1 MAAGA
6 VVPFPGRGPSAP
18 RKAPSRGVDDGPA
31 RAVSKL
37 KKDFTNSVANKHAE
51 NREAAEL
58 ERYFHGVQW
67 TTEQLKTLSDRGQPP
82 VTFNRIKR
90 KINTVCGIIEKMRQ
104 DPKAYS
110 RNPQRQAEDGAE
122 IATKV
127 LRYALGWEWNDTST
141 EVARKCA
148 IRGISG
154 VECVM
159 IPGDDGDPELEWDIV
174 DQRDFFYDSHSV
186 KEDFSDARFMGTTKW
201 VDIDEAID
209 RFPDFEEDLETFVD
223 SNPVVE
229 YDRGDERWQIS
240 WTDKDRKRVR
250 LVDHWYMKG
259 STWHYAIYCGTVVL
273 EFGESIY
280 FDERKRSVHKYEMLS
295 YEVDQDGDRYGAG
308 RDLKSP
314 QDEVNQRRSK
324 ALHQLSSRKIIADAG
339 AVDDVEL
346 ARREY
351 ARADGWVTKNPGKEV
366 IPEDTA
372 AQAVV
377 EGNLQLLQE
386 AKAEIDTYGPN
397 PGLISVDIP
406 ADSGRAIQ
414 LLQAA
419 GIAELGTFM
428 SAYKQWKLR
437 VYRKTWNTVQKLWEA
452 PRWIRVTDDENLA
465 QFVQVNGWE
474 KDPVTGQVQVLNQ
487 LAALDVD
494 ILIEEGPDSI
504 TTMADTFDTLIA
516 MGKGGGQVPPEMLI
530 ELSPLPSSVKQR
542 ILQQLAVAQQPKPM
556 DQQAMMLQ
564 LQLLQAQVT
573 ELQSKAMLNQSK
585 AQAEGVKAQAD
596 VIKAQQQPPQQ
607 IDTPADLAKAN
618 LDSAKARE
626 IDHKIEVGAHLP
638 KVEQPQAPEQPE
650 PGLFEVNQAKAAE
663 HIAKARN
670 LEQTGWAALDDAAAK
685 RELLGAQAMKTMLEA
700 QTINEAP
707 PGMLSTPPPRPIATP
722 GAAKR

>member
-1 MAAGA
+1 MAASAA
-6 VVPFPGRGPSAP
+6 VVPFPKRPAP
-18 RKAPSRGVDDGPA
+18 RRDADDAPKRSIA
-31 RAVSKL
+31 KL
-37 KKDFTNSVANKHAE
+37 KKDFTNSVGNKYAE

-67 TTEQLKTLSDRGQPP
+67 TTEQLKTLSERGQPP

-90 KINTVCGIIEKMRQ
+90 KINTICGIIEKMRQ
-104 DPKAYS
+104 DPKAYP

-127 LRYALGWEWNDTST
+127 LRYALGWNWNDIST

-148 IRGISG
+148 VRGISG
-154 VECVM
+154 VECVLVQ
-159 IPGDDGDPELEWDIV
+159 GDQDDPELEWDIV

-186 KEDFSDARFMGTTKW
+186 KEDFSDARFLGTTKW
-201 VDIDEAID
+201 VAIDEAIEKW
-209 RFPDFEEDLETFVD
+209 PENAEELQDYVD
-223 SNPVVE
+223 TDPVVE

-250 LVDHWYMKG
+250 LVDHWYKIG
-259 STWHYAIYCGTVVL
+259 SQWHYAIYCGTVLL

-280 FDERKRSVHKYEMLS
+280 FDERKRSQHKYEMLS

-324 ALHQLSSRKIIADAG
+324 ALHQLSSRKIIADEG
-339 AVDDVEL
+339 AVDDVDL

-351 ARADGWVTKNPGKEV
+351 SRADGWVVKNPGKEI
-366 IPEDTA
+366 IPEDAA

-377 EGNLQLLQE
+377 QGNMELLAE

-397 PGLISVDIP
+397 PGLIGVDIP
-406 ADSGRAIQ
+406 ADSGRAVQ

-419 GIAELGTFM
+419 GIAELGTYMQGF
-428 SAYKQWKLR
+428 KQWKLR
-437 VYRKTWNTVQKLWEA
+437 VYRKTWNTVQKVWTE

-465 QFVQVNGWE
+465 QFIQVNGWE
-474 KDPVTGQVQVLNQ
+474 KNPVTGQVEILNQ

-494 ILIEEGPDSI
+494 ILIEEGPDSV
-504 TTMADTFDTLIA
+504 TTMADTFDTLVA
-516 MGKGGGQVPPEMLI
+516 MGKGGGQIPPEMFI

-564 LQLLQAQVT
+564 LQLLQAQVA
-573 ELQSKAMLNQSK
+573 EMQGRAQKNV
-585 AQAEGVKAQAD
+585 AQAQSEGIKAQAD
-596 VIKAQQQPPQQ
+596 LVKAQQQPPVQV
-607 IDTPADLAKAN
+607 DTPADLAKAN
-618 LDSAKARE
+618 LDAAKARE
-626 IDHKIEVGAHLP
+626 IDHKIQVGAHLP
-638 KVEQPQAPEQPE
+638 KVEAPQAPEQPE
-650 PGLFEVNQAKAAE
+650 PGLFEVNRAKAAE
-663 HIAKARN
+663 HLAKARN
-670 LEQTGWAALDDAAAK
+670 LEQTGWSQHDESLAK
-685 RELLGAQAMKTMLEA
+685 QELLGAQALKTMLEA

-707 PGMLSTPPPRPIATP
+707 PGMLSTPPPRPIV
-722 GAAKR
+722 GAKPSGTR